1 MVLLRSCVSKNDN
14 HQSAVGTTEKNHPY
28 SVAPTALRFL

>member
-14 HQSAVGTTEKNHPY
+14 HQSAVGTTEKINHD
-28 SVAPTALRFL
+28 SVAPSAL